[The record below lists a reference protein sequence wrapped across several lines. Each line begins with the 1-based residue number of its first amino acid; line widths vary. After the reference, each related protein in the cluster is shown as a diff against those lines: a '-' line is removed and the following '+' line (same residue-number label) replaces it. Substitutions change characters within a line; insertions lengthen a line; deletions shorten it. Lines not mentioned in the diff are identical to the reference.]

1 MAVCSVCNV
10 YSLYFLSLTLIV
22 MTSSTE
28 ASEELFVDYDFAQ
41 QEIMQQAHDPIQESI
56 EAIER
61 QYEDDKQ
68 GEITIYM

>member
-1 MAVCSVCNV
+1 MS
-10 YSLYFLSLTLIV
+10 
-22 MTSSTE
+22 SSTE
-28 ASEELFVDYDFAQ
+28 TSEDLHIDYEFAQ

-68 GEITIYM
+68 GETIASLN

>member
-1 MAVCSVCNV
+1 MPAHYIYYVVV
-10 YSLYFLSLTLIV
+10 G
-22 MTSSTE
+22 MT
-28 ASEELFVDYDFAQ
+28 ASNELAEELHVDYDFAQ

-68 GEITIYM
+68 G